1 MFEMRN
7 PIRYFST
14 VGIVLLM
21 MCSPVAQRAWAIR
34 NAENSDVQDLLY
46 QAREEAVGLDNDADQ
61 MEVLVR
67 SEVDWT
73 THADQ
78 LSLVASHVNRLAGII
93 DKLQSEREKGSPW
106 QQDAIDRITP
116 LLREVSSNT
125 TTAIQYLNSN
135 QAIRP
140 AGRNYATWLRENAE
154 SAHELALLIS
164 DTIKYG
170 QTKSRLEKLAGELS
184 VNKS

>member
-1 MFEMRN
+1 MFEVRN

-14 VGIVLLM
+14 VGMVVLM
-21 MCSPVAQRAWAIR
+21 MSFPIAQRAWAVR

-46 QAREEAVGLDNDADQ
+46 QAREEAVGLDIDAGQ
-61 MEVLVR
+61 MEALVR
-67 SEVDWT
+67 SEVDWVD
-73 THADQ
+73 HANQ
-78 LSLVASHVNRLAGII
+78 LSLVADHVNRLARII

-125 TTAIQYLNSN
+125 TAAIQYLNRN
-135 QAIRP
+135 KAVRP
-140 AGRNYATWLRENAE
+140 VGNYPTWLRENAE
-154 SAHELALLIS
+154 SAHELAQLVS

-170 QTKSRLEKLAGELS
+170 QTKSRLEKLAGELNVS
-184 VNKS
+184 KS